1 MVVPPNWNSGL
12 RYHQE
17 AIAPGAQTERP
28 GEAGPVGASLGG
40 KNLTGAL
47 IVLTIT
53 GVEPRRAAAVVRAG
67 DQDWGSP

>member
-1 MVVPPNWNSGL
+1 MVVPPYGNRGL
-12 RYHQE
+12 RYYKG

-28 GEAGPVGASLGG
+28 GEAGPVRASLGG
-40 KNLTGAL
+40 KNLSGAL